1 MERKNIFKSSV
12 IVLGILCLI
21 LALIPFIK
29 DSIINFKTYN
39 YQKQLLENFI
49 NNNYYKVVTNENDNY
64 NYIALLEI
72 PKIKLKKGL
81 VSEESK
87 FNDINYNI
95 KIIRSSTMPNI
106 SNGNL
111 ILAAHSGN
119 SKISYFKNLDKLTDG
134 DLVNIYYSGNE
145 YIYKVTNIYKVTKT
159 GAIEIIRDKNKTSL
173 TLITC
178 DKKDHDK
185 QIVII
190 SELSSIKPID

>member
-1 MERKNIFKSSV
+1 MERKNTFKSSV
-12 IVLGILCLI
+12 IVLGVLCLI

-29 DSIINFKTYN
+29 DSIINFKTYH

-49 NNNYYKVVTNENDNY
+49 NNDYYKVVTNENDYY

-81 VSEESK
+81 VDEESK

-95 KIIRSSTMPNI
+95 KIIRSSTMPNVK
-106 SNGNL
+106 NGNL

-119 SKISYFKNLDKLTDG
+119 SKISYFKNLDKLIKD
-134 DLVNIYYSGNE
+134 DIVKVYYRGNM
-145 YIYKVTNIYKVTKT
+145 YTYKTTNIYEVLKT
-159 GAIEIIRDKNKTSL
+159 GAVEIIRDKNKTTL

-178 DKKDHDK
+178 DKRDHNK

-190 SELSSIKPID
+190 SELLSVEPI